1 MMRMRP
7 RLIAAALGLCALTT
21 RGAFA
26 GAHTWKV
33 NEVFSNADGTI
44 QFIELRESGGGAG
57 EIGISGH
64 QGSSNLRSYTIPSNV
79 ASPTSFKSLLFATPA
94 FAALPG
100 APAPDF
106 IFPASS
112 VPFFATAGGADIF
125 RYVAFDAW
133 SVPAGM
139 IPLDGYLS
147 FNRTGEQMPNSP
159 TNYAGATATID
170 LRPVA
175 PPAVPDG
182 HTAGSTPMT
191 VTALD
196 TLGTNLQIAFDTASC
211 NGDAGFHIVYGSKS
225 DLPTAPAGSF
235 HVSGGQCA
243 ITGSPFTWNAVPAP
257 SDGLGLLWWLVLAND
272 GATTEGSWGLNSA
285 GTQRTGPMPDGS
297 SGVCGITQKVLT
309 NTCGN

>member
-1 MMRMRP
+1 MRATPAR
-7 RLIAAALGLCALTT
+7 RFAVALALCALAS
-21 RGAFA
+21 RGAYA
-26 GAHTWKV
+26 GSHTWKV

-44 QFIELRESGGGAG
+44 QFIELREWGGGTG
-57 EIGISGH
+57 EIAIANH
-64 QGSSNLRSYTIPSNV
+64 HLASNLNSYLIPSNLV
-79 ASPTSFKSLLFATPA
+79 APTSFKSLLFATPA
-94 FAALPG
+94 FASLPG

-112 VPFFATAGGADIF
+112 VPFFSIAGGADTF
-125 RYVAFDAW
+125 RYIPIDAW

-147 FNRTGEQMPNSP
+147 LNRDGEEMPNSP
-159 TNYAGATATID
+159 TNYAGDTATID
-170 LRPVA
+170 LRPSP

-182 HTAGSTPMT
+182 RVAGTTPMT
-191 VTALD
+191 VIPLD
-196 TLGTNLQIAFDTASC
+196 TQATSLRIHFDTTSC

-225 DLPTAPAGSF
+225 DLPAGPAGSF
-235 HVSGGQCA
+235 DVSGGQCA
-243 ITGSPFTWNAVPAP
+243 ITGSPYTWNLVPAP
-257 SDGLGLLWWLVLAND
+257 NDGLGLLWFLVLAND

-285 GTQRTGPMPDGS
+285 GTQRIGPMPDGS